1 MQNKIRIGVIPAA
14 GSGKRLG
21 YLSSLLPK
29 TLFPLYD
36 RPIIHYVVDQ
46 MQSIGIEDIYIIVN
60 IYKEKIIE
68 YFKFVQMDL
77 RANIYFI
84 EQKTLNGNGEAILLA
99 EQYTKKEP
107 FMVIYGDDCTVSES
121 LDGMIQNFLKSTA
134 IVMEGVVKE
143 EDLAILRQTCS
154 VKLAKNGR
162 MIEIIEKP
170 ENPPHMFRGCGVYLF
185 RPEVFSHIRNTPIH
199 PNGSNVNI
207 NDYDELIK
215 ASQMLKD
222 HKKASKK
229 LVEVLF

>member
-1 MQNKIRIGVIPAA
+1 
-14 GSGKRLG
+14 
-21 YLSSLLPK
+21 
-29 TLFPLYD
+29 
-36 RPIIHYVVDQ
+36 

-199 PNGSNVNI
+199 PIRQEREITYTIDRLAKLGKAYGHLINGSNVNI